1 MPTRDCL
8 PQFRANWL
16 FPWLTEK
23 DTLRVL
29 RKKNNYFSRCPMK
42 NGFQFA
48 TLAVHAGEAPCKLTG
63 ALDTPIYQSTTFA
76 SVNSDE
82 MAAVYGEEKPGYMY
96 TRYGNPTIHA
106 LEEKLAALEAGEAAL
121 AFSSGMAAIS
131 SAILGYVKAGD
142 HVVAARSL
150 YGAAYNFLNR
160 KLPAL
165 GASATFI
172 QSTRV
177 EDFEKGLRP
186 NTKLI
191 YIETPSNP
199 ILEVLDIASLAQ
211 LARSRGIPSMIDNT
225 FASPALQ
232 QPIPLG
238 ITVVVHSA
246 TKYLCGHGDA
256 MGGAVIGPQAYI
268 DNLSREIIRDFGGV
282 ISPFN
287 AWLIL
292 RGIRTLHLRMPAHCS
307 NAQKIA
313 EFLVR
318 HPKVERVNYPG
329 LPKHP
334 GHDVAKKQMKAFGA
348 MISFEVKGGYE
359 GGKKVMDR
367 VKIFARAASLGDT
380 RSLIVHSAST
390 SHRAVPRDQRLAI
403 GISDGLVRLSVGV
416 EAVEDLIA
424 DLEQALDF

>member
-1 MPTRDCL
+1 
-8 PQFRANWL
+8 
-16 FPWLTEK
+16 
-23 DTLRVL
+23 
-29 RKKNNYFSRCPMK
+29 MK
-42 NGFQFA
+42 NGYRFA
-48 TLAVHAGEAPCKLTG
+48 TLAVHAGESPCPLTG
-63 ALDTPIYQSTTFA
+63 ALDTPIYQSTTFVSA
-76 SVNSDE
+76 DSDE

-96 TRYGNPTIHA
+96 TRYGNPTIRA
-106 LEEKLAALEAGEAAL
+106 LEKKIAALEAGEAAL
-121 AFSSGMAAIS
+121 AFSTGMAAIS
-131 SAILGYVKAGD
+131 SAILGYVRTGD

-165 GASATFI
+165 GASATFVP
-172 QSTRV
+172 STRV
-177 EDFEKGLRP
+177 EDFEKAIRP
-186 NTKLI
+186 NTKVI
-191 YIETPSNP
+191 YFETPSNP
-199 ILEVLDIASLAQ
+199 ILEILDIAALAELGQ
-211 LARSRGIPSMIDNT
+211 RRGIPTMIDNT

-232 QPIPLG
+232 QPLSLG
-238 ITVVVHSA
+238 ATVVVHSA

-256 MGGAVIGPQAYI
+256 MAGAVIGSGDYI
-268 DNLSREIIRDFGGV
+268 SHLNHEIIRDFGGV

-292 RGIRTLHLRMPAHCS
+292 RGIRTLHLRMPAHCA

-313 EFLVR
+313 EFLVE

-334 GHDVAKKQMKAFGA
+334 GHEVAKKQMKAFGA
-348 MISFEVKGGYE
+348 MMSFEVKGGYE

-390 SHRAVPRDQRLAI
+390 SHRAVPREQRLAI

-424 DLEQALDF
+424 DLDQALAF